1 MKTFR
6 PKFAMNSLLGAVCLA
21 LFAVACTSAFAQSTS
36 SGAKPITLKGL
47 EDALKIGG
55 LKDSELISQIQSR
68 GVDFILT
75 PQITDALKGL
85 GASAAVIQAVGA
97 NYRGTEAPNVNPPPP
112 PPPPPVAP
120 PSSPVVPTPSH
131 ATAGYPSA
139 PGIYFKQGSAWTRLH
154 QESVAWHSGLA
165 KNLKVFTHGVV
176 NAEATGEMP
185 GAHSATSVHAPVSF
199 LIWPANGLT
208 VGNYLIVH
216 LHGKKDDREF
226 KISLGQLHSEDQVD
240 FRPEKVNNNLFEVD
254 FSQGQ
259 GDYAFVTS
267 RDVPT
272 GQSTNDSFLFTF
284 QIVQ

>member
-1 MKTFR
+1 MKTIG
-6 PKFAMNSLLGAVCLA
+6 PKLAMNSLLVAVCLA
-21 LFAVACTSAFAQSTS
+21 LFAVTCTSAFAQSTGS
-36 SGAKPITLKGL
+36 DTKPITLKGL

-55 LKDSELISQIQSR
+55 LKDSELISQIQTR

-85 GASAAVIQAVGA
+85 GASAAVIKAVGA
-97 NYRGTEAPNVNPPPP
+97 NYRGSAAPNVNPPPP
-112 PPPPPVAP
+112 PPPPM
-120 PSSPVVPTPSH
+120 VPTPYH

-139 PGIYFKQGSAWTRLH
+139 PGIYFKQGGAWTRLQ
-154 QESVAWHSGLA
+154 QESVTWHSGLA
-165 KNLKVFTHGVV
+165 KNLRVFTHGMV
-176 NAEATGEMP
+176 NTEATGDMP
-185 GAHSATSVHAPVSF
+185 GAHSATSVHDPASF
-199 LIWPANGLT
+199 IIWPPNGLT
-208 VGNYLIVH
+208 IGNYLIVH

-226 KISLGQLHSEDQVD
+226 KISMGQLHSEDQVD
-240 FRPEKVNNNLFEVD
+240 FRPAKVNNSLFEVD

-272 GQSTNDSFLFTF
+272 GQSANDSFLFTF

>member
-1 MKTFR
+1 
-6 PKFAMNSLLGAVCLA
+6 MNSLLVAVCLA
-21 LFAVACTSAFAQSTS
+21 LFAFAGASAFAQSTS

-55 LKDSELISQIQSR
+55 LQDSELIGQIQSR

-75 PQITDALKGL
+75 PQITDALRGL

-97 NYRGTEAPNVNPPPP
+97 NYRGTPAPNVNPVAPPP
-112 PPPPPVAP
+112 PPIAP
-120 PSSPVVPTPSH
+120 PAPSH

-139 PGIYFKQGSAWTRLH
+139 PGIYFKQGSAWTRLQ
-154 QESVAWHSGLA
+154 QESVAWHNQGLTKTLKKFSGGLI
-165 KNLKVFTHGVV
+165 NT
-176 NAEATGEMP
+176 EATGEMP
-185 GAHSATSVHAPVSF
+185 GAHSATSVHAPASF
-199 LIWPANGLT
+199 LISPASGLT
-208 VGNYLIVH
+208 IGNYLIVH

-240 FRPEKVNNNLFEVD
+240 FRPAKVNNNLFEVD
-254 FSQGQ
+254 FAQGQ

-272 GQSTNDSFLFTF
+272 AQSSNDSFLFTF
-284 QIVQ
+284 QIVP

>member
-1 MKTFR
+1 MKTIR
-6 PKFAMNSLLGAVCLA
+6 PRFAMNSLPVAVCLA
-21 LFAVACTSAFAQSTS
+21 LFAFACAFAFAQSTGS
-36 SGAKPITLKGL
+36 STKPITLKGL

-55 LKDSELISQIQSR
+55 LSDSELISQIQSR

-85 GASAAVIQAVGA
+85 GASAAVIKAVGA
-97 NYRGTEAPNVNPPPP
+97 NYRGTPTPAPVVTPVPPPP
-112 PPPPPVAP
+112 PPAPPPI
-120 PSSPVVPTPSH
+120 VPTPSH
-131 ATAGYPSA
+131 ATAAYPSA
-139 PGIYFKQGSAWTRLH
+139 PGIYFKQGSAWTRLR

-165 KNLKVFTHGVV
+165 KNLKIFTHGMV

-185 GAHSATSVHAPVSF
+185 GAHSGTSVHDPASF
-199 LIWPANGLT
+199 IIWPPNGLT

-216 LHGKKDDREF
+216 LHGKGDDREF
-226 KISLGQLHSEDQVD
+226 KISMGQLHSEDQVD
-240 FRPEKVNNNLFEVD
+240 FRPAKINNNMFEVD

-272 GQSTNDSFLFTF
+272 AQSANNSFLFTF
-284 QIVQ
+284 QIVP